1 MRNTAPERAPRTTH
15 KLVGSLGSPGAAD
28 VGWIA
33 NEADPEG
40 GVRSLARPGARLSTI
55 HATKGA
61 PGDRP
66 GGCKRALERTFFS
79 RAVCS
84 PPRAVQGSKPFPNG
98 LAPRSPATRARIS
111 SKAAAPAESRG
122 KAADWRCIRAHFPVR
137 NQVIP

>member
-1 MRNTAPERAPRTTH
+1 MTSGWSINPESRLKSCGGTGGSGVVLLSPVAH

-79 RAVCS
+79 RTVCS
-84 PPRAVQGSKPFPNG
+84 PPPGGPGLKAVLERPCSPIPGEEGEDLLKGSRVRG
-98 LAPRSPATRARIS
+98 IS
-111 SKAAAPAESRG
+111 GE
-122 KAADWRCIRAHFPVR
+122 
-137 NQVIP
+137 